1 MHQTK
6 KAGPKF
12 MPVKYFKSTAPL
24 HTHINTSGT
33 VIVFNGSEVS
43 ESAVE
48 ALKKRYIST
57 SPLTVHDYHGA
68 NKGQFAYFIAY
79 NAIKSSLAEVTSNTP
94 PYLLKIPEPVECH
107 IVPAPQAAMPMRE
120 IPKMSIEQSHAISR
134 RMFARTAEER
144 AEELYDDAE

>member
-12 MPVKYFKSTAPL
+12 VPGKHFKSTAPL

-33 VIVFNGSEVS
+33 VIVFNGSEVC

-48 ALKKRYIST
+48 ALKTRYILPA
-57 SPLTVHDYHGA
+57 PLSFHDYQRM
-68 NKGQFAYFIAY
+68 NKSHFGYFIAY
-79 NAIKSSLAEVTSNTP
+79 NAIKSSLAEVTSNAP
-94 PYLLKIPEPVECH
+94 PYLLKISQSVECH
-107 IVPAPQAAMPMRE
+107 TVPAPQAAMPMRE
-120 IPKMSIEQSHAISR
+120 IPKMSIEKSHAISR
-134 RMFARTAEER
+134 RIFARTAEER